1 MNPILKVLVFT
12 LIGLSLTTWRGA
24 FIPTAT
30 DLDSQSSPQE
40 ETRYFRTR
48 FNRLTSKVWRL
59 GEPFRKADLK
69 PIQTNNPHPEPQP
82 KRDHPERIT
91 LEPTGRKAYITLAGT
106 EAHPSNEIAVIDI
119 ANKKVLRRIQVGSR
133 PYMTV
138 MHPQGRFLVVIN
150 AWSNY
155 ASVIDVRTDENMGI
169 IPLDFYCQGLVFS
182 KDGKQAWVANRYL
195 DQVLVLSIW
204 ETEDTLHGAVLEQGG
219 FNKDKFYG
227 KNLASVEIN
236 PSLKERGYSDSE
248 IRKLDEQKSGGIN
261 SILRSRCASCHKESA
276 GGFLSGPDPTLNF
289 LSAVENSIGG
299 KPFESPL
306 LRAVLPRTQGGFG
319 DQRHTAEYHPGGVL
333 FSQDD
338 EDLKALVDWILKA
351 EGGPG
356 IPVSNPGSH
365 PKDLSLSQDGK
376 MLFVGN
382 TGTQDLSIIDTGVQR
397 EIGGIFIQNLASHI
411 LLAKEPETNRELLLI
426 LSMGA
431 GFGAPKSRDPQ
442 GGETWDRMNRAAQFT
457 VLRDFE
463 TTDSY
468 PLENQHVMGPYDA
481 VDGTWNFK
489 MRDIQND
496 LIAVDTSKID
506 FPTWTEGM
514 PLNYLLRANR
524 YEAHPHWVRYTS
536 DTAEATTG
544 DIKGD
549 IPPELQRVHGAFPE
563 WAALK
568 GDRLYVSMAGS
579 FEVVEWKIHW
589 NATEASDLLEPL
601 RTFKTG
607 LRPVGI
613 ALGLDG
619 TASEGLLLTA
629 NQLSETVSLIHL
641 DTGKRQDI
649 IVGNLT
655 RPALDTDAEKGEL
668 VVHSS
673 IFTSDGDTS
682 CLHCHYRDTG
692 DGRGWGAAETVGQ
705 DHFGHL
711 TPGGTLGIPQMRN
724 VFTIQPY
731 YFEGTHLLGE
741 GQGADI
747 NEPASSIDFDR
758 PVWTGDFSSIKS
770 PVPENKRRILHEE
783 LKERV
788 EIRKLGSIGYDL
800 EERRNEFMRR
810 QSMQVFGEAHSLAD
824 LYRYV
829 SAWLGNT
836 PHLVPN
842 PMDQEHPSVKRGA
855 RLFNSASVM
864 CGVCHQAP
872 DFTSKDALLTH
883 NERRALPTLTS
894 ISRRDASYT
903 LVSVHAMEVA
913 NGRKFDLDPGD
924 RGRVEEREGSFTTMQ
939 LRGIFDRPPVFLHHG
954 QAKSLR
960 EVICTPQH
968 KALRTF
974 TYPIIQ
980 GMEEIRPQRKEI
992 GFNEVR
998 ERTKLGNLDS
1008 ANQIV
1013 DSHGG
1018 TSQLSPRQVEDL
1030 IHFME
1035 AIQ

>member
-1 MNPILKVLVFT
+1 LADEKDTLADGVFRMVGVLLPGFLHFRRIKPIL
-12 LIGLSLTTWRGA
+12 S
-24 FIPTAT
+24 
-30 DLDSQSSPQE
+30 
-40 ETRYFRTR
+40 
-48 FNRLTSKVWRL
+48 
-59 GEPFRKADLK
+59 
-69 PIQTNNPHPEPQP
+69 NNPYPEPQP
-82 KRDHPERIT
+82 KRDRPQRVT
-91 LEPTGRKAYITLAGT
+91 LEPTRKKAYISLAGT
-106 EAHPSNEIAVIDI
+106 EADPGSEIAVIDI
-119 ANKKVLRRIQVGSR
+119 AKRNVIKRIRVGLR
-133 PYMTV
+133 PYQSV
-138 MHPQGRFLVVIN
+138 MHPQGNYLVVIN

-155 ASVIDVRTDENMGI
+155 ASVIDVRSDENVGD

-182 KDGKQAWVANRYL
+182 KDGKRGWVANRYL
-195 DQVLVLSIW
+195 DQVLVLRVW
-204 ETEDTLHGAVLEQGG
+204 EAKGTLEGLIVEQGG
-219 FNKDKFYG
+219 FNAGKFYG
-227 KNLASVEIN
+227 KNLTDIEVF
-236 PSLKERGYSDSE
+236 PGLKERGYSEDEIAKLDSE
-248 IRKLDEQKSGGIN
+248 KSGGIN
-261 SILRSRCASCHKESA
+261 SILRARCASCHKESA
-276 GGFLSGPDPTLNF
+276 GGFLSGPNPTLNF

-299 KPFESPL
+299 KPFKSPL
-306 LRAVLPRTQGGFG
+306 LQAVLPRTQGGFG
-319 DQRHTAEYHPGGVL
+319 DQQATPSYHTGGVL
-333 FSQDD
+333 FETGE
-338 EDLKALVDWILKA
+338 EDLQTIIDWILKA
-351 EGGPG
+351 RGGPG

-365 PKDLSLSQDGK
+365 PKDLSLSQDGR
-376 MLFVGN
+376 LLYVGN
-382 TGTQDLSIIDTGVQR
+382 TGTQDVSIIDTELGH
-397 EIGGIFIQNLASHI
+397 EIGGIFIQNVANHV
-411 LLAKEPETNRELLLI
+411 LLAKAPHGDRELLLT

-431 GFGAPKSRDPQ
+431 GFGAPKSRDPH
-442 GGETWDRMNRAAQFT
+442 GGETWDRNHTAAQFT
-457 VLRDFE
+457 VLRDVE
-463 TTDSY
+463 TTDAY
-468 PLENQHVMGPYDA
+468 PLANQHVMGPYDA
-481 VDGTWNFK
+481 IDGTWNFK

-496 LIAVDTSKID
+496 LIAVDTSKLD
-506 FPTWTEGM
+506 LPTWSPE
-514 PLNYLLRANR
+514 LELDYLIVANR
-524 YEAHPHWVRYTS
+524 YEAHRDWVRYTS

-563 WAALK
+563 WGVVD
-568 GDRLYVSMAGS
+568 GDRLYVSMAGT

-589 NATEASDLLEPL
+589 DAIETSDLLEPL
-601 RTFKTG
+601 RKFDTG
-607 LRPVGI
+607 IRPVGL
-613 ALGLDG
+613 ALGIHG
-619 TASEGLLLTA
+619 SPSEGLLLAA
-629 NQLSETVSLIHL
+629 NQLSETVSVIHL
-641 DTGKRQDI
+641 KTGKREDI
-649 IVGNLT
+649 VVGNLT

-731 YFEGTHLLGE
+731 YFEGTHMIGE

-758 PVWTGDFSSIKS
+758 PVWTGDFSSISS
-770 PVPENKRRILHEE
+770 PVPEKDRRILHEE

-788 EIRKLGSIGYDL
+788 EVRKLGSMGYDL

-810 QSMQVFGEAHSLAD
+810 QSMSAFGEAHSLAD

-829 SAWLGNT
+829 GAWLGNT

-855 RLFNSASVM
+855 RLFNSAAVM

-872 DFTSKDALLTH
+872 DFTSKDPILTH

-913 NGRKFDLDPGD
+913 NGREFDLDPGD

-960 EVICTPQH
+960 EVICTPEHQ
-968 KALRTF
+968 ALRTY
-974 TYPIIQ
+974 TYPILQ
-980 GMEEIRPQRKEI
+980 GTEEVRPGRKEI

-998 ERTKLGNLDS
+998 ERTERGDLDP
-1008 ANQIV
+1008 ANQIL

-1018 TSQLSPRQVEDL
+1018 TSQLTPRQVEDL
-1030 IHFME
+1030 VHFME